1 METQDTLNKRDAQKT
16 QMAQI
21 NRALG
26 VFLFFFGAVIL
37 VAVLFTESFVGK
49 MTNLAAGLILGF
61 IGTLLILQ
69 TKRSRDTS

>member
-1 METQDTLNKRDAQKT
+1 METQDTLNKGDAQKT

-26 VFLFFFGAVIL
+26 VFLLFFGAVIL
-37 VAVLFTESFVGK
+37 AAVFFTESFVGK

-61 IGTLLILQ
+61 IGALLILQ
-69 TKRSRDTS
+69 TKRRRDAS